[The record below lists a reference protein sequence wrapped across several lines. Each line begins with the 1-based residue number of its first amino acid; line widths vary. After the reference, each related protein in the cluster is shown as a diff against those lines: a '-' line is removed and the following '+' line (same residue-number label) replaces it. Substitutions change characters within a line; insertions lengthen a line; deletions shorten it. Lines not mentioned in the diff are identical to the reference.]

1 MATIARPSAA
11 TKASPTPGE
20 QSITASLTA
29 EIMYAPDTGQATLLA
44 ATEANLGD
52 LAEVTPA
59 QLLAKVSQLRTDA
72 DRIEQLAA
80 EYAAT
85 VVLPA
90 FIEHYAIDLIETSTN
105 KLVEN
110 APELAASFRAFSAL
124 KNDGTFIVVVPEGQ
138 PPIERLAAIRDL
150 VLDLRER
157 TAA

>member
-1 MATIARPSAA
+1 MAMKAQPSATA
-11 TKASPTPGE
+11 KAPSTPAE
-20 QSITASLTA
+20 QCITTILHA
-29 EIMYAPDTGQATLLA
+29 EIMRDLDTGQPTLLA
-44 ATEANLGD
+44 STEANLGD

-59 QLLAKVSQLRTDA
+59 QLLAKVNQLRADA

-90 FIEHYAIDLIETSTN
+90 FIEHYAIDLIETSTS

-110 APELAASFRAFSAL
+110 APELAAGFRAFSAL

-150 VLDLRER
+150 VLDQRER
-157 TAA
+157 SAA